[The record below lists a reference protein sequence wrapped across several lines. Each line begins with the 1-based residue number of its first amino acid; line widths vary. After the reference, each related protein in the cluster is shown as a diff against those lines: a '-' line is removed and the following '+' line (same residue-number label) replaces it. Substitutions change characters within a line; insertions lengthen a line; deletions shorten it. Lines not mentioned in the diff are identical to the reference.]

1 MSLVNPRYGK
11 TPGMLQTCDKSGE
24 AHRAARLI
32 SPVQSRRSLEQII
45 AIQLL
50 AKHDT
55 AKFTML
61 KRIQSTSAPRAVL
74 LIRLLVGLVF
84 ISEGIQKFLFPA
96 EVGAGRFAK
105 IGLPS
110 PEFLGPFVGTFEIV
124 CGSLV
129 LIGFFTR
136 FAVIPLLT
144 IMAVAIY
151 TTKIPTL
158 LKDGFW
164 KMAHDGR
171 ADFSM
176 TMCALFLLIV
186 GAGVWSLDARL
197 RRSKDGAPEK
207 RNSPK

>member
-1 MSLVNPRYGK
+1 MSTFTKLSA
-11 TPGMLQTCDKSGE
+11 T
-24 AHRAARLI
+24 RAPA
-32 SPVQSRRSLEQII
+32 
-45 AIQLL
+45 
-50 AKHDT
+50 
-55 AKFTML
+55 
-61 KRIQSTSAPRAVL
+61 AVL
-74 LIRLLVGLVF
+74 FIRLLVGAVF
-84 ISEGIQKFLFPA
+84 LSEGIQKFLFSA

-129 LIGFFTR
+129 LVGLFTR
-136 FAVIPLLT
+136 LATIPLLT

-164 KMAHDGR
+164 KMAHEGR

-186 GAGVWSLDARL
+186 GAGAWSLDAWL
-197 RRSKDGAPEK
+197 GKIGSNNKNNNQNE
-207 RNSPK
+207 RNATK